1 MPAVSEDVWRIL
13 YAVSRYLFPLLALI
27 LVFLVFFYVL
37 SEGRSRRER
46 VRGLPGF
53 GTVGE
58 LIVLSGGPHL
68 DMNTWFPVPRE
79 GLLGSVRSCDLVIPC
94 DGVRPKHLD
103 FVWQDG
109 VGLLLRPHTGCEAIV
124 DGVLLTCRSDA
135 SAAPLRHGSVLQ
147 IGSAVLRLHL
157 FASLDNTVAPAP
169 SSSETPL
176 PGFVPDP
183 GYGAVPPYG
192 PFQPDPGPQG
202 MIPPVPEEAF
212 LPPQMPDPAPL
223 PPDSRGIS
231 PQPESPAPVS
241 PSRPRRSDRWKE
253 EMGE

>member
-27 LVFLVFFYVL
+27 LVCLVLFYVL

-109 VGLLLRPHTGCEAIV
+109 VGLLLRPRTGCEAIV

-135 SAAPLRHGSVLQ
+135 SSAPLRHGSVLQ

-157 FASLDNTVAPAP
+157 FASLENTVSP
-169 SSSETPL
+169 SRSPSENSV

-183 GYGAVPPYG
+183 GYESVPPYV
-192 PFQPDPGPQG
+192 PFQPDPGPQV
-202 MIPPVPEEAF
+202 MPFPVPEEAF
-212 LPPQMPDPAPL
+212 LPQQMADPAS
-223 PPDSRGIS
+223 DSSASREIS
-231 PQPESPAPVS
+231 PQQESPAPVS

-253 EMGE
+253 DMGE